1 MDSRKKQWACIVALQ
16 QDIAN
21 AAQNKEWD
29 LLRGLLL
36 NQDDKL
42 KQFFAEQ
49 GSAAYWQDLI
59 AETKDLMDKD
69 KEIIEQLKLQQG
81 ELAAQVLNLKQ
92 KRDEGNKYQQINDLT

>member
-21 AAQNKEWD
+21 AAANKEWD

-36 NQDDKL
+36 SQDEKL
-42 KQFFAEQ
+42 QQFFAEQ
-49 GSAAYWQDLI
+49 GSSAYWKDLI
-59 AETKDLMDKD
+59 SETKELMEKD

-81 ELAAQVLNLKQ
+81 ELATQVLNLKQ
-92 KRDEGNKYQQINDLT
+92 KRGDGKKYQQINDLM